1 MRLDRT
7 VAEIARLLH
16 GEVEGPSERHLQR
29 LRALEPAGPDDLA
42 PLIAERHTEAARASR
57 AGCLLVDTRC
67 TLEAGPSRAL
77 IRVPHAEVALDALI
91 AELGPSDP
99 GPAPG
104 VHPSAVVE
112 DGAQLGEGVAL
123 GPGVVVRRGAR
134 VGDGC
139 VLWAHVYVG
148 VDAVLGARCE
158 LFPQVYI
165 GARCRLGEHVRVH
178 AHACVGA
185 DGFGYRQDERGRHVK
200 SPQVGA
206 VVVGDH
212 VELGAHVT
220 IDRGRFED
228 TIVGEGC
235 KLDDHVHLGHNVVFG
250 AHCAVA
256 GGTVFAGGARLGDH
270 VMIAGNCGVGGN
282 VRMGDRSVL
291 GGMSMLTRDTKPGKF
306 YAGIPAVGHITW
318 KRRLRAV
325 ASLVPERGEAASS
338 DPSGVDGGA

>member
-7 VAEIARLLH
+7 VAEIARLLQ
-16 GEVEGPSERHLQR
+16 GEVEGPSERRLQR

-42 PLIAERHTEAARASR
+42 PLIAAQHTEAARASR

-67 TLEAGPSRAL
+67 ELQASESRSL
-77 IRVPHAEVALDALI
+77 IRVPHAEIALDALV
-91 AELGPSDP
+91 AELGPTDP
-99 GPAPG
+99 GPEPG

-112 DGAQLGEGVAL
+112 QGARLGEGVAL
-123 GPGVVVRRGAR
+123 GPGVVVRRGAHL
-134 VGDGC
+134 GDGA
-139 VLWAHVYVG
+139 VLWAQVYVG
-148 VDAVLGARCE
+148 VDAEIGAGCE
-158 LFPQVYI
+158 LYPQVYV
-165 GARCRLGEHVRVH
+165 GARCRLGERVRVH
-178 AHACVGA
+178 AHATIGA
-185 DGFGYRQDERGRHVK
+185 DGFGYRQDGEGRHVK

-206 VVVGDH
+206 VVLGDD

-228 TIVGEGC
+228 TVLGEGC

-270 VMIAGNCGVGGN
+270 VMIAGNCGVAGH

-291 GGMSMLTRDTKPGKF
+291 GGMSMLMHDTEPGKF
-306 YAGIPAVGHITW
+306 YAGSPAVGHVTW

-325 ASLVPERGEAASS
+325 AKLASARGDAASS
-338 DPSGVDGGA
+338 PKGADGGA